1 LGLRK
6 SEIGADRGVVTMV
19 KKIGRL
25 RAERDLQLAKIGSA
39 EGVQANR
46 VQEKARLGL
55 MRQRLK
61 FQKLKSRTKTHLKK
75 KIQHNLKQTTSEIN
89 KIRNQTEGLK
99 KLTTKISRLKNSALL
114 KSAYQKYIILL
125 GKTHALTQAKKSMNG
140 KYQKLIRLGKAGLLA
155 KIFQR
160 DLEKKKFFG
169 KQILIVKRQIKKIAA
184 KDPATFK
191 KFASRKVK
199 EFHGEHS
206 TLKNLENYGKRL
218 FHKWYAFKSRL
229 DRPETKRLS
238 PALQKIL
245 RKKVNSLHEKIKR
258 MRLLIKNQ
266 VFESGTIDLDK
277 IKNFDHSTGDSL
289 SKVNLSDINQVKK
302 LVGSKIQILNKKIQ
316 SLESQKAKYTKTG
329 DLSYAHTTLSKI
341 KELKGK
347 IGVLTGKLEAMGKS

>member
-1 LGLRK
+1 MGLRK
-6 SEIGADRGVVTMV
+6 SEIGADRGVVKMV

-25 RAERDLQLAKIGSA
+25 QADRDLQLAKLGTA
-39 EGVQANR
+39 EGLLANR

-61 FQKLKSRTKTHLKK
+61 FQILKGRTKTNLKN
-75 KIQHNLKQTTSEIN
+75 KIKHNLKQTFSEIN

-99 KLTTKISRLKNSALL
+99 RLTTKISRLKNSALL
-114 KSAYQKYIILL
+114 KSSYKKYIILL
-125 GKTHALTQAKKSMNG
+125 GKTHALTEAKKSMNG
-140 KYQKLIRLGKAGLLA
+140 KYQMLIGLGKAGLLA

-169 KQILIVKRQIKKIAA
+169 NQILIVKRQIKKIAA

-191 KFASRKVK
+191 KFASRKIK

-206 TLKNLENYGKRL
+206 TLKSLKNYGKRL

-229 DRPETKRLS
+229 DGPKTKRLS

-245 RKKVNSLHEKIKR
+245 RKKVKSLHQKIKR

-266 VFESGTIDLDK
+266 VFKSGTIDLDK
-277 IKNFDHSTGDSL
+277 IKNFDHSTGDIRSRA
-289 SKVNLSDINQVKK
+289 NLSDIHQVRK
-302 LVGSKIQILNKKIQ
+302 LVGSKIQIFNKKIE
-316 SLESQKAKYTKTG
+316 SLESQKAKYTKSG
-329 DLSYAHTTLSKI
+329 NLSNAHNTSSKI